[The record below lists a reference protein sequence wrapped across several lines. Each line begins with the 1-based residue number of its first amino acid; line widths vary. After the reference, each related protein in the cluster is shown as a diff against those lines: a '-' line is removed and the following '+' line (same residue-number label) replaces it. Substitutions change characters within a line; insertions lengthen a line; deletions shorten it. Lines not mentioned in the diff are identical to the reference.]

1 VKTWSERPREEA
13 HLINPAFCCA
23 ILTSSVAGY
32 SSLEAKGMPFPIAFI
47 VLPTVLHKLTREA
60 FPRNARTSLAAW
72 LEEHGEVKVQFHERL
87 VSLMPFVREAL
98 LFGMLHKWL
107 VLTNAGRVQI
117 VKAESDV
124 QRFIRRSEGEAK
136 ECISRALFVG
146 KWFAASGSVETV
158 MALWGV
164 RP

>member
-1 VKTWSERPREEA
+1 MKPWSERPREEA

-23 ILTSSVAGY
+23 VLTSSVAGY
-32 SSLEAKGMPFPIAFI
+32 GSLESEGMPFPLTFI

-60 FPRNARTSLAAW
+60 FPRNTRTSLAAW
-72 LEEHGEVKVQFHERL
+72 LEENAVAKVQFHERL

-98 LFGMLHKWL
+98 LFGMLRNWL
-107 VLTNAGRVQI
+107 ILTNFGRVQTD
-117 VKAESDV
+117 KTESDV
-124 QRFIRRSEGEAK
+124 QGFIRKSTGEAK
-136 ECISRALFVG
+136 GCLSRALFIG
-146 KWFAASGSVETV
+146 KWFAASGSAQTV